1 MTKTSR
7 KRSIYWL
14 VIYICV
20 AIAFVSCRHQSGDPN
35 LYETSVWLQKSDLGE
50 PNYVYVPVEV
60 PANTKS
66 ISISYEFDKKD
77 GKNHVDLGV
86 FDNRFSVGEEDKK
99 GFRGW
104 SGGVRESIFIAEESA
119 THGYIHGNITPG
131 KWSVILGL
139 KSNDKSGVYVNLK
152 IRFNEI
158 DTKAKRQFDEE
169 NKREFSFKKNQKVER
184 LTTDELTW
192 FAGDLHTHTFHSD
205 GRWSVKGILESGR
218 SNNLDFVS
226 ITDHNTFS
234 HHADVEKQASS
245 FPDIVVLRGEEV
257 TTNGGH
263 INVWGLPKDEWVD
276 FRVTPNV
283 EASAKKVAAEAKKF
297 GALASINHP
306 YMDCAGCHWSY
317 GKWGNL
323 EAVEIWNGKWDEQD
337 QIALREWDK
346 LLLNGVK
353 ITGIASSDSHQT
365 PEEKSDYPINLPIGE
380 PTVFVAAK
388 EKTLEGILDGIRNRK
403 VFVADN
409 SRRGI
414 MLTANESATIGDTIE
429 VPWGEQ
435 IAFKYTLSNF
445 ENGSK
450 FWLVANGQ
458 VAKEFLI
465 DDQNYAGEYNIYA
478 RQDGYVRLEV
488 RNDRNEMVGFSNPI
502 FFRVKYPDQ
511 PSKDDTK

>member
-1 MTKTSR
+1 MTKNSR
-7 KRSIYWL
+7 KHFLYWL
-14 VIYICV
+14 VL
-20 AIAFVSCRHQSGDPN
+20 AIAILSVSCSHQNGNPN
-35 LYETSVWLQKSDLGE
+35 LFETSVWLQKSDLGE
-50 PNYVYVPVEV
+50 PNYIYVPFSV

-66 ISISYEFDKKD
+66 ISINYEYDKKD
-77 GKNHVDLGV
+77 GKNQVDLGV
-86 FDNRFSVGEEDKK
+86 FDNRFSGGEEDKK

-104 SGGVRESIFIAEESA
+104 SGVVRQFIFIAAESA
-119 THGYIHGNITPG
+119 THGYDPGNISPG
-131 KWSVILGL
+131 KWTVILGL
-139 KSNDKSGVYVNLK
+139 KSIEKSGVYVNLK
-152 IRFNEI
+152 IRFDEI
-158 DTKAKRQFDEE
+158 DTKAKQQFDEE
-169 NKREFSFKKNQKVER
+169 NQREFSFTKNQRVER
-184 LTTDELTW
+184 LETNDLTW
-192 FAGDLHTHTFHSD
+192 FAGDLHTHTFDSD
-205 GRWSVKGILESGR
+205 GRWSVKGILESAR

-234 HHADVEKQASS
+234 HHADIEKEAGA
-245 FPDIVVLRGEEV
+245 FPNILVLRGEEV

-263 INVWGLPKDEWVD
+263 INVWGLPKGEWID

-283 EASAKKVAAEAKKF
+283 EESAKKVAAEAEKF

-306 YMDCAGCHWSY
+306 FMDCAGCRWSY

-337 QIALREWDK
+337 QIALTEWDK

-353 ITGIASSDSHQT
+353 ITGIASSDSHQR
-365 PEEKSDYPINLPIGE
+365 PEEKSDYPINLAIGE
-380 PTVFVAAK
+380 PTIFVGAK
-388 EKTLEGILDGIRNRK
+388 DKTLAAILDGIRNRK

-414 MLTANESATIGDTIE
+414 MLTADESATIGDTIE
-429 VPWGEQ
+429 VPWGDT

-458 VAKEFLI
+458 VAKEYLI
-465 DDQNYAGEYNIYA
+465 DDQKYTGEYNIYA

-488 RNDRNEMVGFSNPI
+488 RNDRNEMLGFSNPI

-511 PSKDDTK
+511 PSEDDSK